1 MIDTEKLKRTQQKIA
16 ESVVI
21 NDVFDFD
28 DAKIIG
34 GFSTLFVNRDGICSA
49 VTMDF
54 KTLDVIERVYIHD
67 KEPMPYISGFR
78 AFREGPLIVK
88 AFEKLDA
95 KPDVLLIDGHGIA
108 HPARNGLATYVG
120 IALDRATIGVA
131 KKLLCGSVEDSSI
144 MLNGE
149 RVGMCITTKKG
160 SNPLFISPGH
170 KISVDSAVKVVQRF
184 LSGKHKL
191 PEPLLLAR
199 RYVKKVSKIIV

>member
-67 KEPMPYISGFR
+67 KEPMPYIFGFR

-95 KPDVLLIDGHGIA
+95 KPDVLLID
-108 HPARNGLATYVG
+108 
-120 IALDRATIGVA
+120 
-131 KKLLCGSVEDSSI
+131 
-144 MLNGE
+144 
-149 RVGMCITTKKG
+149 
-160 SNPLFISPGH
+160 
-170 KISVDSAVKVVQRF
+170 
-184 LSGKHKL
+184 
-191 PEPLLLAR
+191 
-199 RYVKKVSKIIV
+199 

>member
-1 MIDTEKLKRTQQKIA
+1 MIDTEKLKKTQQKIA
-16 ESVVI
+16 ESVIVK
-21 NDVFDFD
+21 DMFDFNEV
-28 DAKIIG
+28 KVIG
-34 GFSTLFVNRDGICSA
+34 AFSTLFINKDGICSA

-54 KTLDVIERVYIHD
+54 KTLEIIEKVYIHD

-88 AFEKLDA
+88 AFEKLEA
-95 KPDVLLIDGHGIA
+95 KPDILLIDGYGIA

-120 IALDRATIGVA
+120 IALDRVTIGVA
-131 KKLLCGSVEDSSI
+131 KRLLCGSIENGSI

-149 RVGMCITTKKG
+149 RVGACITAKKG

-170 KISVDSAVKVVQRF
+170 KISVDSAVKIVQKF

-199 RYVKKVSKIIV
+199 RYAKKVSKIIV